1 MENEMIHDRQTARS
15 FKLHLRCTNCLK
27 PAVRSLD
34 VPDAHDAPRDVD
46 ELMESALLGRL
57 SFACQCGSVIGQVV
71 SVKGPTAS

>member
-1 MENEMIHDRQTARS
+1 MFYEHQIARS

-34 VPDAHDAPRDVD
+34 VPDADDAPRDVD
-46 ELMESALLGRL
+46 ELMQSALLGRL

-71 SVKGPTAS
+71 AVKGPIAS